1 MANSVML
8 IGLGD
13 LGGWVLE
20 FLARQNSIATI
31 ITGDIREDYG
41 RRKTLVAEVS
51 SAQMGYN
58 KQFFFHKMDVNDIDA
73 TAELIKKYDP
83 TVIYTSVSLQS
94 WWVSFLLP
102 KEVHE
107 KLEGH
112 SGLGVFAPLH
122 YVPASKVM
130 QAVKK
135 SGSKA
140 LVVNASLPDITG
152 PVLAKKGLAPTVG
165 QGNHDN
171 LVAEIKKRVSD
182 SEGVPFHEVTVFFIA
197 THMFNTIGSR
207 TGAPFFLKLMV
218 RDKNITDKYDAHS
231 LISDRI
237 IRVPPKLVSW
247 LLHPNVAS
255 SSVKNIMAIINDSR
269 LFTHSPAPNGLPGG
283 YPIRL
288 GAKGVDV
295 VLPEELT
302 LEEAIK
308 INTEAN
314 KYDGWE
320 EVKDDGTLVFTDAAY
335 QAAKDVLGF
344 ECKEVKFED
353 ADEMCKDLLAA
364 YNKLA
369 AKYNVPTYLY

>member
-20 FLARQNSIATI
+20 FLARQEGIATI

-41 RRKTLVAEVS
+41 HRKTLVAEVS

-58 KQFFFHKMDVNDIDA
+58 KQFYFHQIDVNNIDA

-102 KEVHE
+102 PEVHE

-112 SGLGVFAPLH
+112 SGIGVFAPMH
-122 YVPASKVM
+122 YVPAAKVM

-140 LVVNASLPDITG
+140 PVVNAALPDITG
-152 PVLAKKGLAPTVG
+152 PVLAKRGLAPTVG
-165 QGNHDN
+165 QGNHDL
-171 LVAEIKKRVSD
+171 LVAEIKKRVGD
-182 SEGVPFHEVTVFFIA
+182 AEGVPFHEVTVFFVA
-197 THMFNTIGSR
+197 PHCFNTRGSR
-207 TGAPFFLKLMV
+207 TGAPFFLKIMV
-218 RDKNITDKYDAHS
+218 RDRNVTDKYDPHPIIAES
-231 LISDRI
+231 L
-237 IRVPPKLVSW
+237 VHAPAKLVSW
-247 LLHPNVAS
+247 LAHPLVAAS
-255 SSVKNIMAIINDSR
+255 AAKNIMAILNDSR

-288 GAKGVDV
+288 SAKGAEV

-302 LEEAIK
+302 LEEAIR

-314 KYDGWE
+314 KYDGFE
-320 EVKDDGTLVFTDAAY
+320 EIKDNGTLVFTDAAY
-335 QAAKDVLGF
+335 KAAKEVMGF
-344 ECKEVKFED
+344 DCKEVKFDD
-353 ADEMCKDLLAA
+353 AEEMVKDLLVA
-364 YNKLA
+364 YNNLA
-369 AKYNVPTYLY
+369 KKHNVPTYLY

>member
-20 FLARQNSIATI
+20 FLARQEGVATI

-58 KQFFFHKMDVNDIDA
+58 KQFHFHHMDVNETDA
-73 TAELIKKYDP
+73 IAELIQKYDP

-102 KEVHE
+102 PEVHE
-107 KLEGH
+107 KLEGNC
-112 SGLGVFAPLH
+112 GIGIFAPMH
-122 YVPASKVM
+122 YVPTTKVM

-140 LVVNASLPDITG
+140 PVVNAALPDITG
-152 PVLAKKGLAPTVG
+152 PVLAKRGLAPTVG
-165 QGNHDN
+165 QGNLDQ

-182 SEGVPFHEVTVFFIA
+182 AEGVPFHEVTVFLFCP
-197 THMFNTIGSR
+197 HVMNTRGAR
-207 TGAPFFLKLMV
+207 TGMPFFLKIMV
-218 RDKNITDKYDAHS
+218 RDRNVTDKYDHIS
-231 LISDRI
+231 LLSDRI
-237 IRVPPKLVSW
+237 IKAPAKLVSW
-247 LLHPNVAS
+247 LSHPLVAA
-255 SSVKNIMAIINDSR
+255 SSVKNIMAILNDSR
-269 LFTHSPAPNGLPGG
+269 LFTHSPGPNGLPGG

-288 GAKGVDV
+288 SAKGAEV

-302 LEEAIK
+302 LEQAIK
-308 INTEAN
+308 LNTEAN

-320 EVKDDGTLVFTDAAY
+320 EIKDDGTVVLTDAAY
-335 QAAKDVLGF
+335 KAAKEVLGID
-344 ECKEVKFED
+344 CKEIKFDD
-353 ADEMCKDLLAA
+353 AEEMVKDLLVV
-364 YNKLA
+364 YNNLAKKL
-369 AKYNVPTYLY
+369 NVPTYLY

>member
-1 MANSVML
+1 MF

-20 FLARQNSIATI
+20 FLARQDGIATI

-41 RRKTLVAEVS
+41 RRKTLVAEVG

-58 KQFFFHKMDVNDIDA
+58 KRFYFHKIDVNDIDA
-73 TAELIKKYDP
+73 TAELIEKYDP

-102 KEVHE
+102 EEVHE

-112 SGLGVFAPLH
+112 SGVGVFAPLH

-130 QAVKK
+130 KAVKQ
-135 SGSKA
+135 SNSKA
-140 LVVNASLPDITG
+140 IVVNASMPDITG

-165 QGNHDN
+165 QGNLDN

-182 SEGVPFHEVTVFFIA
+182 NEGVPFHEVTVFFVA
-197 THMFNTIGSR
+197 AHVFNTRGSR

-218 RDKNITDKYDAHS
+218 RDQDVTKKYDVHS

-237 IRVPPKLVSW
+237 IRVPAKLVSW
-247 LLHPNVAS
+247 LSHPNVAS
-255 SSVKNIMAIINDSR
+255 SSVKNIMAILNDSH

-295 VLPEELT
+295 VLPKELT
-302 LEEAIK
+302 LDEAIRM
-308 INTEAN
+308 NTEAN
-314 KYDGWE
+314 KYDGYE
-320 EVKDDGTLVFTDAAY
+320 EIKDDGTLVFTDEAY

-344 ECKEVKFED
+344 ECKEIALED
-353 ADEMCKDLLAA
+353 ADEMCKDLLTA
-364 YNKLA
+364 YDKLA
-369 AKYNVPTYLY
+369 AKHNVPTYLY